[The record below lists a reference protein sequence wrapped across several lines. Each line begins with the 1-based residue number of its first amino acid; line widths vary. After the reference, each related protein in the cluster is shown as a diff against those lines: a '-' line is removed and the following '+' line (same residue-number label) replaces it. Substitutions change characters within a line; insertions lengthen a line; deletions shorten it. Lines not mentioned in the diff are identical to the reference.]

1 YAVTSTRA
9 ASSMACRTLARACSR
24 SSSLVCMGIPHQ
36 SQRRYTKQYIVDRG
50 LSSGS
55 CSPDE
60 TATLLVVADTPVLVP
75 SCPAHPSSPTP
86 SGAARL
92 SAPQRCDGA
101 PESRYAESALEGWG
115 RVTGKMRKSF
125 QGERLAI
132 WCESRLERNV
142 TSQSSAS
149 RM

>member
-1 YAVTSTRA
+1 
-9 ASSMACRTLARACSR
+9 MACRTLARACSR

-36 SQRRYTKQYIVDRG
+36 SQHRYTKQYAVDRG

-92 SAPQRCDGA
+92 SPPSAATEHPKGGHVVTNAAVARAGERCVLCDGHPA
-101 PESRYAESALEGWG
+101 DPAGVATRQL
-115 RVTGKMRKSF
+115 
-125 QGERLAI
+125 
-132 WCESRLERNV
+132 
-142 TSQSSAS
+142 
-149 RM
+149 